1 MDNNYMY
8 NIIRLIREKLPWLV
22 NILNSTII
30 YPFRRLKTEYF
41 YKKNPNQIYS
51 FYFEGKKVSFHL
63 PFRNDLIQQTIISK
77 NTFFE
82 VSELKIIRKYVPRHS
97 LFVDIGANIGN
108 HLVFFGLCSDPK
120 KIIGFEP
127 NPDIFPLLREN
138 VILNNLESRTEL
150 HKIAI
155 GSEKSK
161 GSLVGSTNI
170 TDTFYTDKSVSVN
183 QTGDIDILPLDDIIK
198 EKIDFIKIDVEGMEL
213 EVIKGSLKRISSEKP
228 VIFIE
233 SDKIEKVMELLKP
246 YNYGIELSL
255 AHYNYLLIAKE

>member
-1 MDNNYMY
+1 
-8 NIIRLIREKLPWLV
+8 
-22 NILNSTII
+22 
-30 YPFRRLKTEYF
+30 
-41 YKKNPNQIYS
+41 
-51 FYFEGKKVSFHL
+51 
-63 PFRNDLIQQTIISK
+63 
-77 NTFFE
+77 
-82 VSELKIIRKYVPRHS
+82 
-97 LFVDIGANIGN
+97 
-108 HLVFFGLCSDPK
+108 
-120 KIIGFEP
+120 
-127 NPDIFPLLREN
+127 
-138 VILNNLESRTEL
+138 
-150 HKIAI
+150 
-155 GSEKSK
+155 
-161 GSLVGSTNI
+161 VGSTNI